1 MSADEIINHMARHFG
16 PVDPLS
22 LQEIVPVTGIA
33 IHVIRPRSDE
43 DEMILFTTGMSDRKQ
58 TVPKGQEEFQ
68 YTELMLRLP
77 GDWPLERLE
86 EPANFW
92 PIEWL
97 KKIAWYPH
105 DNETWL
111 GGPFPIIANGEP
123 PEPLGKDTQLSCLLL
138 LCETDKLNPIRCKSG
153 RSVLV
158 YSMVP
163 LYSEE
168 RDLEIEEGLEALFA
182 RFAEHEVSFVLDP
195 GRVNAAF
202 SDDEEQG

>member
-1 MSADEIINHMARHFG
+1 MPTVCPRALEIRRLSEHSRHRMSADEIIYHMARHFG
-16 PVDPLS
+16 PVEPLS

-33 IHVIRPRSDE
+33 IHVIRPHSD
-43 DEMILFTTGMSDRKQ
+43 DNLILFTTGMSDRKQ
-58 TVPKGQEEFQ
+58 SVPKGQEEFQ

-111 GGPFPIIANGEP
+111 GGPFAIIANGEP
-123 PEPLGKDTQLSCLLL
+123 PESLGADTKLSCLLL
-138 LCETDKLNPIRCKSG
+138 LCETDALKPNSLPKW
-153 RSVLV
+153 
-158 YSMVP
+158 P
-163 LYSEE
+163 E
-168 RDLEIEEGLEALFA
+168 RPGLLDGPSLLGGA
-182 RFAEHEVSFVLDP
+182 RPRA
-195 GRVNAAF
+195 R
-202 SDDEEQG
+202 